1 MIKLWTAIKI
11 LAEQFGIRIPTLPK
25 AWIVAFC
32 LGLGCSVVPGTFF
45 TKFVSGIV
53 QKWSYNQGR
62 KDGRQECK
70 EAAPDEEKDGR
81 WFRFFAREEQP
92 SGMTGFFIEDHVEVE
107 PSPPEIID
115 HPPVSEGETLEG
127 PR

>member
-1 MIKLWTAIKI
+1 MIKLWTALKI
-11 LAEQFGIRIPTLPK
+11 VLEQFGIKLPTLPK

-45 TKFVSGIV
+45 TKFVAGV
-53 QKWSYNQGR
+53 AQKWSYNQGR
-62 KDGRQECK
+62 KDGRQEC
-70 EAAPDEEKDGR
+70 EQAAPDKEKDGR

-92 SGMTGFFIEDHVEVE
+92 SGITGLFIDDCVEVN
-107 PSPPEIID
+107 SIPPTIEN
-115 HPPVSEGETLEG
+115 HPPVEHGETLEA